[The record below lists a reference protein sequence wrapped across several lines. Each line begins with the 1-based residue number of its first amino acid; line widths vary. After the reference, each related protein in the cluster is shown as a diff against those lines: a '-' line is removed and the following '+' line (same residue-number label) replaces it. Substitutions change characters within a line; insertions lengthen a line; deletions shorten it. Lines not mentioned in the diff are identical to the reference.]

1 MGPPREGGQSHHLCP
16 LLSPGGSEHDR
27 WRTPPWWGA
36 ASHHSI
42 LPGPQNYGAKSLSL
56 SRTSQTRPVVVGM
69 QPLPYNIRKGELRVD
84 TPRPPHKVK
93 SPKLDDNGPGFPPR
107 DDDGNGGN
115 GGGGGGNWSGGL
127 ALLGILGGLDIL
139 KDIEIEWLKKG
150 KKRDPFVTAN

>member
-1 MGPPREGGQSHHLCP
+1 METCVGSLP
-16 LLSPGGSEHDR
+16 LL
-27 WRTPPWWGA
+27 
-36 ASHHSI
+36 
-42 LPGPQNYGAKSLSL
+42 LPDGAKSLSL
-56 SRTSQTRPVVVGM
+56 LGTNQTRPIVVGM
-69 QPLPYNIRKGELRVD
+69 QPLPYNIRKVELRVD
-84 TPRPPHKVK
+84 TPRPPRCIRCAAALNAKGSAGQTQTLSKKSSTAIVTPDKVK

-150 KKRDPFVTAN
+150 KKRDPFVNAN